1 MLEADVTLYPEQ
13 PMVIDVTVTGDAP
26 LPETLALT
34 HDFDEGVR
42 IAVWDE
48 PDALTR
54 TFRVRG
60 LAPATEHGLTATAG
74 DVSVPVAFTS
84 EAALPGF
91 IPMFVVD
98 GQSSGEGQYRMFD
111 LISFP
116 PEGASNLFMVDLEGR
131 TRWHFSVELNA
142 LPGAES
148 VLAAATLRDDGSVLF
163 VADHALRIIDELG
176 NELLRLEDQDLGLT
190 GLHHDVLELD
200 NGNFLALSNSFQT
213 VNYPGNGPTLT
224 AGDVVA
230 EFTDEGDVLW
240 QWDTFDD
247 LDPLYI
253 TEPLVGS
260 TPLVHPE
267 TGEDTYDWTH
277 ANGLVLSPDGGSIL
291 VSFRHQDWMVS
302 IDRETGAMQWR
313 LGVNGDIALQ
323 DGTWFHH
330 QHSPEWQP
338 DGSLMLYD
346 NGVGPSGPQV
356 SRVVR
361 YTLDLDALEATQV
374 FEDDDQAFSSFLAG
388 DADLLPRSGN
398 ILTTDSAI
406 LTVDG
411 VLARI
416 RELDP
421 NASPMAVWQ
430 LSFEPG
436 YFVYRTTA
444 NDRLVGE
451 AL

>member
-1 MLEADVTLYPEQ
+1 MIVSLIVGRARNGVIGRDGDLPWRLPAD
-13 PMVIDVTVTGDAP
+13 
-26 LPETLALT
+26 LAQFKRRTMGHHLVM
-34 HDFDEGVR
+34 GR
-42 IAVWDE
+42 
-48 PDALTR
+48 R
-54 TFRVRG
+54 TF
-60 LAPATEHGLTATAG
+60 E
-74 DVSVPVAFTS
+74 S
-84 EAALPGF
+84 LPG
-91 IPMFVVD
+91 I
-98 GQSSGEGQYRMFD
+98 
-111 LISFP
+111 
-116 PEGASNLFMVDLEGR
+116 
-131 TRWHFSVELNA
+131 
-142 LPGAES
+142 LPGRPHLVLSRDPSYAHEGIR
-148 VLAAATLRDDGSVLF
+148 VFATLEDALAAAE
-163 VADHALRIIDELG
+163 A
-176 NELLRLEDQDLGLT
+176 
-190 GLHHDVLELD
+190 
-200 NGNFLALSNSFQT
+200 
-213 VNYPGNGPTLT
+213 
-224 AGDVVA
+224 AGDDETFVIGGGAVYREA
-230 EFTDEGDVLW
+230 LPRASRVYLTRVHADVEGDV
-240 QWDTFDD
+240 TFDD